1 MEGCSCATILLPTSS
16 LSASY
21 RPDPV
26 RDRLGGIL
34 VDGAL
39 LSLIESVVSLSR
51 ILLVVGAARTEG
63 RGIVLE
69 ETAGTKLVVV
79 GVCSL

>member
-1 MEGCSCATILLPTSS
+1 M
-16 LSASY
+16 
-21 RPDPV
+21 
-26 RDRLGGIL
+26 
-34 VDGAL
+34 DGAL